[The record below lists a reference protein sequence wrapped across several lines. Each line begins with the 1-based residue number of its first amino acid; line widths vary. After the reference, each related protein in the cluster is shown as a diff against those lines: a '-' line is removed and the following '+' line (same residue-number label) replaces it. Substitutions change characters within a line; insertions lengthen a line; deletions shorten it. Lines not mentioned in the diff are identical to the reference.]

1 MARVPIL
8 HPKLVSSSVMCIL
21 CTAEHSK
28 DSQSVTRLCQRVDL
42 LLPFVFRLHFSI
54 SGAAACPHSC
64 SSLKCTSFL
73 QATDLADERGTWS
86 WVEASSPGSS
96 RLYAKHGF
104 ETVHECVLEPGC
116 PPLFFMERAPGSIE
130 IGPCPVYVPYAYSTA
145 EPARAMSGL
154 SVSAVTL
161 WGNLLIPIEVHGSRL
176 GTGWHACTLTRV
188 VSAQLILLS
197 THLVLKHQ
205 CMPKA
210 DSSRRNVS

>member
-1 MARVPIL
+1 MSEVRGVGW
-8 HPKLVSSSVMCIL
+8 KLAAQAAADCMQSTASKQCMNVYCSQAALRSSSWNV
-21 CTAEHSK
+21 
-28 DSQSVTRLCQRVDL
+28 L
-42 LLPFVFRLHFSI
+42 LR
-54 SGAAACPHSC
+54 
-64 SSLKCTSFL
+64 
-73 QATDLADERGTWS
+73 
-86 WVEASSPGSS
+86 
-96 RLYAKHGF
+96 
-104 ETVHECVLEPGC
+104 
-116 PPLFFMERAPGSIE
+116 SIE

-197 THLVLKHQ
+197 AHLVLKHQ